1 MHPVLQKTLGGLSR
15 EYYVRQFV
23 FGLIFPAFILLLLPP
38 GMENGSLAALVL
50 MCVVNTVLYPYSRF
64 VYESIVNFIFGNN
77 VFVMPAVTLLILKV
91 ITMGVCWSMAIFI
104 APLGLAYLYY
114 HHSKAASPGE

>member
-23 FGLIFPAFILLLLPP
+23 FGLIFPAIILLPR
-38 GMENGSLAALVL
+38 GMENGSLALVL

-64 VYESIVNFIFGNN
+64 VYESIMNLIFGNN
-77 VFVMPAVTLLILKV
+77 VFVMPAVILLFLKLM
-91 ITMGVCWSMAIFI
+91 TMAVCWSMAIFI